1 MWCSGGSKPQ
11 VDGGKVLA
19 KWASYDLLGPMRQL
33 GTIPDPRQ
41 DEARVPEDL
50 AILIFGLD
58 AAGILYAHARHE
70 SVCTG
75 AEQ

>member
-1 MWCSGGSKPQ
+1 
-11 VDGGKVLA
+11 VVA

-33 GTIPDPRQ
+33 GTIPDPGQ
-41 DEARVPEDL
+41 EEARAPEDL
-50 AILIFGLD
+50 VILIFGLD
-58 AAGILYAHARHE
+58 AAGILYTHARYE

>member
-1 MWCSGGSKPQ
+1 
-11 VDGGKVLA
+11 VIA
-19 KWASYDLLGPMRQL
+19 KWASYDLLGAMRQL
-33 GTIPDPRQ
+33 GTIPELEQ
-41 DEARVPEDL
+41 EEARVPEDL

-58 AAGILYAHARHE
+58 AAGILYTHARQE

>member
-1 MWCSGGSKPQ
+1 
-11 VDGGKVLA
+11 VLA
-19 KWASYDLLGPMRQL
+19 KWVSYDLLGAMRQL
-33 GTIPDPRQ
+33 GTIPEPEQ
-41 DEARVPEDL
+41 EEASVPEDL